1 MTLREARW
9 RDVFLLRQWRNH
21 ASTRAAMRST
31 EPIGMWEHLRW
42 FWRVWR
48 SKNTFQYVAID
59 DGRRV
64 GSGRLD
70 LIYLGDYNFPSNAP
84 TIAAEI
90 DVIIAP
96 SCRNHGVGTVLI
108 MALSR
113 AAVKLG
119 ASRVYA
125 VVKDD
130 NRASLAAFGK
140 VGFVGVPSGPVES
153 DHGYQVLEYRRC

>member
-31 EPIGMWEHLRW
+31 EPIGLWEHLRW

-48 SKNTFQYVAID
+48 SKDTFQYVASNE

-70 LIYLGDYNFPSNAP
+70 LIYVGDYNFPSNAP
-84 TIAAEI
+84 SLATEI
-90 DVIIAP
+90 DVIVAP
-96 SCRNHGVGTVLI
+96 EMRGRGYGNVLI
-108 MALSR
+108 TALTR
-113 AAVKLG
+113 AAVVLG
-119 ASRVYA
+119 TSRVYA

-140 VGFVGVPSGPVES
+140 AGFVGVPSGPVQT
-153 DHGYQVLEYRRC
+153 DYGYPVLEYRR